1 MATTRQWLN
10 LFYGLNRDV
19 SELRVMTSGMFR
31 NCLSSSNAKTLY
43 MLLPEFCIAYS
54 QRVPIFEEVLSSS
67 G

>member
-10 LFYGLNRDV
+10 LSYGLNRDV
-19 SELRVMTSGMFR
+19 SELRVMTFGMFR
-31 NCLSSSNAKTLY
+31 YCLSSSNAKTLH
-43 MLLPEFCIAYS
+43 MLLSEFCIAYS